1 MFRFVVRHLRWLAR
15 VPGLPQYF
23 DTMLLTWT
31 ALFHR
36 KRLRAMEAI
45 EEAALQMPGVR
56 LCVHRLGGMEFVC
69 GERELGHLHGNGLLD
84 VRVGVEEARVIVRE
98 GQAEVHHVFGESAWV
113 SFWVRGM
120 GEVPLAVGLLEKAKA
135 MTKHE

>member
-1 MFRFVVRHLRWLAR
+1 MFRFVVCHLRWLAR

-36 KRLRAMEAI
+36 RRLRAMEAI
-45 EEAALQMPGVR
+45 EEATLQMPGVR

-84 VRVGVEEARVIVRE
+84 VRVGMDEARVIVRD
-98 GQAEVHHVFGESAWV
+98 GLAGPHHVFGESAWV

-120 GEVPLAVGLLEKAKA
+120 EDVQGAVELLEKARDA
-135 MTKHE
+135 NSS

>member
-36 KRLRAMEAI
+36 RRLRAMEAI
-45 EEAALQMPGVR
+45 EEAVLQMPGVR

-69 GERELGHLHGNGLLD
+69 GERELGHLQRRLLD
-84 VRVGVEEARVIVRE
+84 RLNRP
-98 GQAEVHHVFGESAWV
+98 H
-113 SFWVRGM
+113 
-120 GEVPLAVGLLEKAKA
+120 PLAMKQRRPRQQHRVKILRQPRHARQPAQMTDDKAKHNGHA
-135 MTKHE
+135 